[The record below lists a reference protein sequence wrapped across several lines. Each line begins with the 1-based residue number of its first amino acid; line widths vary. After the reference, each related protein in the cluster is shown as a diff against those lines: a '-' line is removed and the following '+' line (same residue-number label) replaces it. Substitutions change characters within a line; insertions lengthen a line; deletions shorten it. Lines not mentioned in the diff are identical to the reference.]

1 MNRSHKIAL
10 DPNDRQVGLLMQHCG
25 WARTASN
32 WAIDAFAAAWFT
44 GEGQPNEWLTDVD
57 LRKMFNQ
64 VKLER
69 FPWSRDL
76 SQIAAKNAIIH
87 TGDGLKKWGA
97 YCRARKAGQPARRV
111 GFPKYRKRGRHMSY
125 TASNG
130 RNTVRPDGRR
140 VHLPKV
146 GAVRMRES
154 LRFDGDIT
162 EVTISLCGG
171 RWYAAFTVDT
181 GAPEPVKREGET
193 VGIDMGLTVLA
204 TPSDGDPIENPK
216 ALAAEIA
223 KLRTLDKAIARSR
236 NVHGKHRPSQRRNR
250 LYELR
255 NRQHARV
262 RHLRRDHHHKA
273 TCAIAKTWAV
283 VKVETL
289 NVSGMMKNKR
299 LARSVSD
306 AGMAEF
312 VRMLEYKCAWHG
324 AQFVKVDPWFASSK
338 TCSACGAVKA
348 ALSLSERIYRCDR
361 CGFECDRDLNAARN
375 IKAYPVASSAAVK
388 SARRPGKTAGDG
400 RTGRNRHPSRKCV
413 TKLPGSISTDQ
424 IR

>member
-1 MNRSHKIAL
+1 MIRSHKIAL

-32 WAIDAFAAAWFT
+32 WAIDTFAAAWFT
-44 GEGQPNEWLTDVD
+44 GEGEDNEWLTDRD
-57 LRKMFNQ
+57 LRPLFN
-64 VKLER
+64 R
-69 FPWSRDL
+69 SSATCFRGRATL
-76 SQIAAKNAIIH
+76 SQAPAKNAIIH
-87 TGDGLKKWGA
+87 TGKGFKKWGA
-97 YCRARKAGQPARRV
+97 YCRARKAGKPARRV

-146 GAVRMRES
+146 GPVRMREA

-162 EVTISLCGG
+162 EVTISLYGG
-171 RWYAAFTVDT
+171 RWHAAFTVDT
-181 GAPEPVKREGET
+181 GEPEPARRAGET

-216 ALAAEIA
+216 VLAAELA

-236 NVHGKHRPSQRRNR
+236 NTHGKNRPSQRRNR

-262 RHLRRDHHHKA
+262 RHLRRDHHHQA

-299 LARSVSD
+299 LARSISD

-312 VRMLEYKCAWHG
+312 VRMLEYKCAWYG
-324 AQFVKVDPWFASSK
+324 AHFVKVDPWFASSR

-348 ALSLSERIYRCDR
+348 ELSLSERTYRCDR

-375 IKAYPVASSAAVK
+375 IKAYPVASSAAVN
-388 SARRPGKTAGDG
+388 SARRPGRTAGDG
-400 RTGRNRHPSRKCV
+400 RAGR
-413 TKLPGSISTDQ
+413 
-424 IR
+424 

>member
-181 GAPEPVKREGET
+181 GKPEPVKREGET

>member
-1 MNRSHKIAL
+1 MIRSHKIAL
-10 DPNDRQVGLLMQHCG
+10 DPNDRQAGLLMQHCG

-32 WAIDAFAAAWFT
+32 WAIDTFATAWFT
-44 GEGQPNEWLTDVD
+44 GEGEPNAWLTDVD

-64 VKLER
+64 VKWDLY
-69 FPWSRDL
+69 PWSRDL
-76 SQIAAKNAIIH
+76 SQIVAKNAIIH
-87 TGDGLKKWGA
+87 TGDGLRQWGA
-97 YCRARKAGQPARRV
+97 YGRARKAGQPARRV
-111 GFPKYRKRGRHMSY
+111 GFPRYRKRGRHMSY

-130 RNTVRPDGRR
+130 RNTIRLDGRCVR
-140 VHLPKV
+140 LPGV
-146 GAVRMRES
+146 GLVRMREA
-154 LRFDGDIT
+154 LRFAGDIT
-162 EVTISLCGG
+162 AVTVSLYGG
-171 RWYAAFTVDT
+171 RWHAAFTVDT
-181 GAPEPVKREGET
+181 GEPEPALREGGT

-204 TPSDGDPIENPK
+204 TLSDETRIRNPK
-216 ALAAEIA
+216 ALAAEFA

-236 NVHGKHRPSQRRNR
+236 NVHGRKQPSQRRNR

-299 LARSVSD
+299 LARSISD

-324 AQFVKVDPWFASSK
+324 AQFVKVDPWFASSR

-348 ALSLSERIYRCDR
+348 ALSLSERTYRCDR

-375 IKAYPVASSAAVK
+375 IKAYPVASSAAVNR
-388 SARRPGKTAGDG
+388 ARRPGRTAGDG
-400 RTGRNRHPSRKCV
+400 RAGR
-413 TKLPGSISTDQ
+413 
-424 IR
+424 

>member
-1 MNRSHKIAL
+1 MIRSHKIAL
-10 DPNDRQVGLLMQHCG
+10 DPNDRQAGLLMQHCG

-32 WAIDAFAAAWFT
+32 WAIDTFAAAWFT
-44 GEGQPNEWLTDVD
+44 GEGEDNEWLTDRD
-57 LRKMFNQ
+57 LRPLFNA
-64 VKLER
+64 VKRDL
-69 FPWSRDL
+69 FPWSCAL
-76 SQIAAKNAIIH
+76 SQAPAKNAIIH
-87 TGDGLKKWGA
+87 TGQALKNWGA
-97 YCRARKAGQPARRV
+97 YCRARKAGKPARRV

-130 RNTVRPDGRR
+130 RNTIRPDGRCVR
-140 VHLPKV
+140 LPGV
-146 GAVRMRES
+146 GLVRMREA

-162 EVTISLCGG
+162 AVTVSLYSG

-181 GAPEPVKREGET
+181 GEPEPARRAGET

-216 ALAAEIA
+216 VLAAELA

-236 NVHGKHRPSQRRNR
+236 NTHGKNRPSKRRNR

-289 NVSGMMKNKR
+289 NVAGMAKNKR
-299 LARSVSD
+299 LARSLSD

-324 AQFVKVDPWFASSK
+324 AHFVKVDPWFASSK

-348 ALSLSERIYRCDR
+348 ELSLSERTYRCDR

-375 IKAYPVASSAAVK
+375 IKAYPVASSAAVN
-388 SARRPGKTAGDG
+388 SARRPDKTAGDG
-400 RTGRNRHPSRKCV
+400 RAGR
-413 TKLPGSISTDQ
+413 
-424 IR
+424 

>member
-1 MNRSHKIAL
+1 MIRSHKIAL
-10 DPNDRQVGLLMQHCG
+10 DPNDRQAGLLMQHCG

-32 WAIDAFAAAWFT
+32 WAIAAFAAAWFT
-44 GEGQPNEWLTDVD
+44 GEGEDNEWLTDVD
-57 LRKMFNQ
+57 LRKRFNQ
-64 VKLER
+64 VKRDL
-69 FPWSRDL
+69 FPWSCDL

-87 TGDGLKKWGA
+87 TGQALKNWGA
-97 YCRARKAGQPARRV
+97 YCRARKAGKPARRV

-146 GAVRMRES
+146 GPVRMREA

-162 EVTISLCGG
+162 EVTISLEGG
-171 RWYAAFTVDT
+171 RWHAAFTVDT
-181 GAPEPVKREGET
+181 GEPEPARRAGET

-216 ALAAEIA
+216 VLAAELA

-236 NVHGKHRPSQRRNR
+236 NVHGKNQPSQRRNR

-262 RHLRRDHHHKA
+262 RHLRRDHHHQA

-289 NVSGMMKNKR
+289 NVSRHDEEQAAGAVHLGCR
-299 LARSVSD
+299 HGRVCAD
-306 AGMAEF
+306 AGIQ
-312 VRMLEYKCAWHG
+312 VRVAWR
-324 AQFVKVDPWFASSK
+324 
-338 TCSACGAVKA
+338 AVCEGGSVVCQQQDLQRVRGREGRTVA
-348 ALSLSERIYRCDR
+348 VGTNLPLRPLRIRVR
-361 CGFECDRDLNAARN
+361 PGPE
-375 IKAYPVASSAAVK
+375 
-388 SARRPGKTAGDG
+388 RRPEHQGVSGGQLGCRQQRAET
-400 RTGRNRHPSRKCV
+400 
-413 TKLPGSISTDQ
+413 
-424 IR
+424 

>member
-1 MNRSHKIAL
+1 MGRVLQGA
-10 DPNDRQVGLLMQHCG
+10 
-25 WARTASN
+25 
-32 WAIDAFAAAWFT
+32 
-44 GEGQPNEWLTDVD
+44 EG
-57 LRKMFNQ
+57 R
-64 VKLER
+64 
-69 FPWSRDL
+69 
-76 SQIAAKNAIIH
+76 
-87 TGDGLKKWGA
+87 
-97 YCRARKAGQPARRV
+97 PARRV

-130 RNTVRPDGRR
+130 RNTIRPDGRR
-140 VHLPKV
+140 VHPPKV
-146 GAVRMRES
+146 GTVGMRES
-154 LRFDGDIT
+154 LRFEGDIM
-162 EVTISLCGG
+162 EVTISLSGG
-171 RWYAAFTVDT
+171 RWHAAFTVDT
-181 GAPEPVKREGET
+181 GEPEPAPRAGET

-216 ALAAEIA
+216 ALTAALAE
-223 KLRTLDKAIARSR
+223 LRRLDRAIVCSR
-236 NVHGKHRPSQRRNR
+236 NVHGRNRPSQRRNR

-273 TCAIAKTWAV
+273 TCAIAKTGAV

-289 NVSGMMKNKR
+289 NVSGLMKNKR
-299 LARSVSD
+299 LARSISD

-324 AQFVKVDPWFASSK
+324 AQFVKVDPWFASSR

-348 ALSLSERIYRCDR
+348 ALSLSEHTYR

-388 SARRPGKTAGDG
+388 SARRPGRTAGDG
-400 RTGRNRHPSRKCV
+400 RTGRNRHSARKCA
-413 TKLPGSISTDQ
+413 TKLPGSTSTDP

>member
-1 MNRSHKIAL
+1 M

-32 WAIDAFAAAWFT
+32 WAIDAFKAAWFA

-111 GFPKYRKRGRHMSY
+111 GFPKYRKRGRHMAY

-146 GAVRMRES
+146 GTVRMRES
-154 LRFDGDIT
+154 LRFEGDIT
-162 EVTISLCGG
+162 EVTISLYGG
-171 RWYAAFTVDT
+171 RWHAAFTVDT
-181 GAPEPVKREGET
+181 GEPEPAKHEGET

-204 TPSDGDPIENPK
+204 TPSDGDP
-216 ALAAEIA
+216 
-223 KLRTLDKAIARSR
+223 LRIRRPWPRPWPNCEGWTRPLRGRAMCTARID
-236 NVHGKHRPSQRRNR
+236 RPSGAIVCTNCATV
-250 LYELR
+250 
-255 NRQHARV
+255 NMPACV
-262 RHLRRDHHHKA
+262 
-273 TCAIAKTWAV
+273 TCAAITTTRPPV
-283 VKVETL
+283 
-289 NVSGMMKNKR
+289 
-299 LARSVSD
+299 RSP
-306 AGMAEF
+306 
-312 VRMLEYKCAWHG
+312 RHG
-324 AQFVKVDPWFASSK
+324 PW
-338 TCSACGAVKA
+338 
-348 ALSLSERIYRCDR
+348 
-361 CGFECDRDLNAARN
+361 
-375 IKAYPVASSAAVK
+375 
-388 SARRPGKTAGDG
+388 
-400 RTGRNRHPSRKCV
+400 
-413 TKLPGSISTDQ
+413 
-424 IR
+424 

>member
-10 DPNDRQVGLLMQHCG
+10 DPNDRQAGLLMQHCG

-32 WAIDAFAAAWFT
+32 WAIAAFAAAWFT
-44 GEGQPNEWLTDVD
+44 GAGEPNAWLTDVD
-57 LRKMFNQ
+57 LRKRFNQ
-64 VKLER
+64 VKRAL
-69 FPWSRDL
+69 FPWSSDL
-76 SQIAAKNAIIH
+76 SQIAAKNAIINI
-87 TGDGLKKWGA
+87 GDGLRQWGA
-97 YCRARKAGQPARRV
+97 YCRARKAGKPARRV

-146 GAVRMRES
+146 GPVRMREA
-154 LRFDGDIT
+154 LRFAGDIT
-162 EVTISLCGG
+162 EVTISLYGG
-171 RWYAAFTVDT
+171 RWQAAFTVDT
-181 GAPEPVKREGET
+181 GEPEPALREGGT

-204 TPSDGDPIENPK
+204 TLSDETRIRNPK
-216 ALAAEIA
+216 ALAAALAE
-223 KLRTLDKAIARSR
+223 LRSLDKALARSR
-236 NVHGKHRPSQRRNR
+236 NAHGKNRPSQRRNR

-262 RHLRRDHHHKA
+262 RHLRRDHHHQA

-289 NVSGMMKNKR
+289 NVAGMAKNKR
-299 LARSVSD
+299 LARSISD

-312 VRMLEYKCAWHG
+312 VRMPEYKCAWYG
-324 AQFVKVDPWFASSK
+324 AHFVKVDPWFASSK

-348 ALSLSERIYRCDR
+348 ALSLSERTYRCDR

-375 IKAYPVASSAAVK
+375 IKAYPVASSAAVN
-388 SARRPGKTAGDG
+388 SARRPGRTAGDG
-400 RTGRNRHPSRKCV
+400 RAGR
-413 TKLPGSISTDQ
+413 
-424 IR
+424 